1 MRRFRFE
8 GDIYD
13 SLNCVPMAARRK
25 LDRVGLKVGLEQWQS
40 LSRAEHL
47 AICYMPATSP
57 DECEALREVI
67 LTVVKAR
74 NRSEPKELPAEAR
87 RTAEPPEQPPLLLV
101 QRSKALGFVLSE
113 QVWRGLDEDERY
125 ALMKL
130 GNEKTASHNLSAALA
145 EFIG

>member
-8 GDIYD
+8 ADIYD

-25 LDRVGLKVGLEQWQS
+25 LDRIGLKVGLEQWQS
-40 LSRAEHL
+40 LSRAEQL
-47 AICYMPATSP
+47 AICYMPANAP

-74 NRSEPKELPAEAR
+74 SRSEPRELSEETR
-87 RTAEPPEQPPLLLV
+87 RTAEPPELPPSLLAE
-101 QRSKALGFVLSE
+101 RSKALGFVLSE
-113 QVWRGLDEDERY
+113 QVWRSLDQDERY
-125 ALMKL
+125 VLMKL

-145 EFIG
+145 EFIR